1 MLMRMSICFWF
12 FFFCSSS
19 LFLKFRNELVK
30 VAKRDGL
37 GRKQKEDTS
46 GLINIPQSAHYN
58 SHGFQT

>member
-1 MLMRMSICFWF
+1 MLMRMSIFFFF

-19 LFLKFRNELVK
+19 LFLRFRNELVK

-46 GLINIPQSAHYN
+46 GRINIPQSAH
-58 SHGFQT
+58 